1 MSSFRFKNK
10 DEKPGY
16 GEEDSNFESAI
27 NSTFVYNPYMSL
39 DIQSQRNKLPI
50 TKHRNQILYLCEK
63 FQTLILVGS
72 TGSGKSTQVSQ
83 MLADSGLCQYGKAI
97 AVTEPR
103 KISAITL
110 ATRVAQEQKTNLGQL
125 VGYSVRFDNCC
136 EPNTK
141 IKYLT
146 EGILLNEMMS
156 NPLLVNYS
164 VIILDEIHER
174 SLLTDILMG
183 LLKKVLKK
191 RPTLRLVVLSATMD
205 ALQLQSFFNFNQSE
219 NTEDDTATILGI
231 EGRSYPTK
239 LFYLREPIPNYID
252 EVINTVIKIHKIE
265 QSGDILVFLT
275 GKEEVMEAVNL
286 LDDYNIKNTQDK
298 VKLYPVPMHGTLTND
313 EQLKAF
319 RPAPKGYRKVVFSTN
334 IAETSVTIPGIVNV
348 IDCGFVKLKWFNSR
362 LGADSLITVPVSKAS
377 AIQRAG
383 RAGRERP
390 GKVYRLY
397 TKEAYNNLT
406 NATPPEMMRSDLTDI
421 VLQLK
426 AIYIN
431 NVLRFPFLSPPPAKN
446 LLFALEM
453 LKALEAIDKYGNL
466 TNKFGT
472 VMSEIPLPAKHSR
485 MLIKSGEMG
494 CSSEIVSILAMLQL
508 QDPFVRPKYGA
519 TIQRA
524 KIQHR
529 SFEVAEGDLITI
541 LNVYNGFLKNKATSK
556 QWCHR
561 YFINYNEL
569 CKAQKIRAHLLDS
582 MKKFKIPL
590 KSCKGDT
597 RIIVKCIASGLFKNA
612 AYLHYTGVYKSV
624 GSDEDLYF
632 HPRSI
637 LNYVNQP
644 QWVLYDEL
652 LETTKTYIKDLTEV
666 TPSLLLDTA
675 SHYFSTPTL

>member
-1 MSSFRFKNK
+1 
-10 DEKPGY
+10 
-16 GEEDSNFESAI
+16 
-27 NSTFVYNPYMSL
+27 MSL
-39 DIQSQRNKLPI
+39 DLQSQRNKLPI
-50 TKHRNQILYLCEK
+50 TKYRNEVLYLCEK

-83 MLADSGLCQYGKAI
+83 MLAESGLCQFNKAI

-110 ATRVAQEQKTNLGQL
+110 ATRVALEQKTNLGQA

-136 EPNTK
+136 DSDTK
-141 IKYLT
+141 IKYMT
-146 EGILLNEMMS
+146 EGILLNEMTS
-156 NPLLVNYS
+156 NPLLINYS

-191 RPTLRLVVLSATMD
+191 RPTLRLVILSATMD
-205 ALQLQSFFNFNQSE
+205 SLQLKSFFNFNQTE
-219 NTEDDTATILGI
+219 NPDDDTAAILGI

-239 LFYLREPIPNYID
+239 IFYLKEPVANYID
-252 EVINTVIKIHKIE
+252 ESINTVLKIHQVD

-275 GKEEVMEAVNL
+275 GKEEVMQAVNT

-298 VKLYPVPMHGTLTND
+298 VKLFPVPMHGTLTND

-319 RPAPKGYRKVVFSTN
+319 RPVPRGYRKVVFSTN
-334 IAETSVTIPGIVNV
+334 IAETSVTIPGIVYV
-348 IDCGFVKLKWFNSR
+348 IDCGFVKLKWFNSI
-362 LGADSLITVPVSKAS
+362 LGADSLITVPISKAS

-397 TKEAYNNLT
+397 TKESYNNLT

-421 VLQLK
+421 VMQLK
-426 AIYIN
+426 AIYID

-466 TNKFGT
+466 TNNFGT
-472 VMSEIPLPAKHSR
+472 IMSELPLPAKHSR

-494 CSSEIVSILAMLQL
+494 CSFEIVSILAMLQL
-508 QDPFVRPKYGA
+508 NDAFVRPKYGA
-519 TIQRA
+519 TIQKA

-529 SFEVAEGDLITI
+529 HFEVSEGDLITL
-541 LNVYNGFLKNKATSK
+541 LNVYNGFDHNEATSK

-569 CKAQKIRAHLLDS
+569 CKAKKIRMHLIDL
-582 MKKFKIPL
+582 MKKHKIPL
-590 KSCKGDT
+590 KSCEGDT
-597 RIIVKCIASGLFKNA
+597 RVIVKCIASGLFRNA
-612 AYLHYTGVYKSV
+612 AYLHYTGVYKPV
-624 GSDEDLYF
+624 AADEDLFF

-652 LETTKTYIKDLTEV
+652 LETTKTYIKHLTEI
-666 TPSLLLDTA
+666 TPSLLLETA
-675 SHYFSTPTL
+675 SHYFSTPRL